1 LGRLASSGLVIVTRT
16 GNQKHYQANRDAP
29 VFEDLH
35 GLIIKTVGVAE
46 PLRRA
51 LAPMAEAIRAAFVY
65 GSVAKHIDRAGS
77 DIDLMVV
84 SDSLTYPEVFQ
95 ALQAAEASLNRS
107 VNPTVMTPA
116 QWRAKRSTTGS
127 FVAKV
132 AKQARIFVMG
142 SDDDL
147 G

>member
-1 LGRLASSGLVIVTRT
+1 MIVTRI
-16 GNQKHYQANRDAP
+16 GIQKHYQANRDAP

-35 GLIIKTVGVAE
+35 GLIIKAVGVAE

-51 LAPMAEAIRAAFVY
+51 LAPMAKAIRAAFVY
-65 GSVAKHIDRAGS
+65 GSLAKHVDRAGS
-77 DIDLMVV
+77 DIDLMLV
-84 SDSLTYPEVFQ
+84 SDSLTYPEVFR
-95 ALQAAEASLNRS
+95 ALQDAEAALDRS

-116 QWRAKRSTTGS
+116 QWRTKRSKTGP

-132 AKQARIFVMG
+132 ANQPRIFVMG